1 MARTNMEEKLI
12 KGETIG
18 KKIRAIRERRGMT
31 RQKLF
36 ELLGGVYSYDAL
48 LKVELGKIKHPPIE
62 IVAKIAEILDVPIEE
77 LISEGEPQL
86 EEDLLKD
93 PDLTILMY
101 QAKDLSSK
109 DKQVVL
115 KVIKALKE
123 GHDRER
129 ESK

>member
-1 MARTNMEEKLI
+1 MAGINMEKKLI
-12 KGETIG
+12 NGETIG
-18 KKIRAIRERRGMT
+18 KRIRAIRERRGMT
-31 RQKLF
+31 RKKLF

-48 LKVELGKIKHPPIE
+48 LKVELGRIKHPPIE
-62 IVAKIAEILDVPIEE
+62 VVAKIAEILEVPIEE

-109 DKQVVL
+109 DKQIVL

-123 GHDRER
+123 EYDRER
-129 ESK
+129 KGK

>member
-1 MARTNMEEKLI
+1 MENKLI

-48 LKVELGKIKHPPIE
+48 LKVEFGRIKHPPIE
-62 IVAKIAEILDVPIEE
+62 IVAKIAEVLEVPIEE

-109 DKQVVL
+109 DKQIVL

-123 GHDRER
+123 EYDRER
-129 ESK
+129 KGK

>member
-1 MARTNMEEKLI
+1 MNVKERLGNEEP
-12 KGETIG
+12 IG
-18 KKIRAIRERRGMT
+18 KKIRAVRERRGIT

-36 ELLGGVYSYDAL
+36 ELLGGAYSYDAL
-48 LKVELGKIKHPPIE
+48 TRLELGLIRQPPIE
-62 IVAKIAEILDVPIEE
+62 VVAKIAEILDVPIEE

-123 GHDRER
+123 ANERER
-129 ESK
+129 EGK

>member
-1 MARTNMEEKLI
+1 MARINMEDKLI

-31 RQKLF
+31 RKKLF

-62 IVAKIAEILDVPIEE
+62 VVAKIAEILEVPIEE

-109 DKQVVL
+109 DKQIVL

-123 GHDRER
+123 GYDRER
-129 ESK
+129 KGK

>member
-1 MARTNMEEKLI
+1 MSVKERLENEEP
-12 KGETIG
+12 IG
-18 KKIRAIRERRGMT
+18 KKIRAVRERRGMT

-36 ELLGGVYSYDAL
+36 ELLGGLYSYDAL
-48 LKVELGKIKHPPIE
+48 TRLELGLIRQPPIE
-62 IVAKIAEILDVPIEE
+62 VVAKIAEILDVPIEE

>member
-1 MARTNMEEKLI
+1 MEEKVA
-12 KGETIG
+12 KGVPIG
-18 KKIRAIRERRGMT
+18 KKIRAVRERRGMT

-36 ELLGGVYSYDAL
+36 ELLGGIYNYDTL
-48 LKVELGKIKHPPIE
+48 TNVELGKIRQPPIE

-123 GHDRER
+123 EHDRER

>member
-1 MARTNMEEKLI
+1 MARINMEDKLI

-31 RQKLF
+31 RKKLF

-48 LKVELGKIKHPPIE
+48 LKVELGRIKHPPIE
-62 IVAKIAEILDVPIEE
+62 IVAKIAEILEVPIEE

-109 DKQVVL
+109 DKQIVL

-123 GHDRER
+123 GYDRER
-129 ESK
+129 KGK